1 MKNLVTWFAVNA
13 MLNLSITIIT
23 IDVINI
29 VALMFIEKNVIIQPL
44 IKLNEF
50 LYSYGYFLYLEA
62 QDSPTVFQFEKAASL
77 RNIPDVL
84 QHIGQRALRQ
94 TYDVTQT
101 GGMMTAILGLF

>member
-23 IDVINI
+23 IDVIII

-50 LYSYGYFLYLEA
+50 FNTL
-62 QDSPTVFQFEKAASL
+62 
-77 RNIPDVL
+77 
-84 QHIGQRALRQ
+84 
-94 TYDVTQT
+94 
-101 GGMMTAILGLF
+101 MAIFSV

>member
-1 MKNLVTWFAVNA
+1 MENLVTLFGVNA

-50 LYSYGYFLYLEA
+50 FNTL
-62 QDSPTVFQFEKAASL
+62 
-77 RNIPDVL
+77 
-84 QHIGQRALRQ
+84 
-94 TYDVTQT
+94 
-101 GGMMTAILGLF
+101 MAIFSI

>member
-23 IDVINI
+23 IDVIII

-50 LYSYGYFLYLEA
+50 FDTL
-62 QDSPTVFQFEKAASL
+62 
-77 RNIPDVL
+77 
-84 QHIGQRALRQ
+84 
-94 TYDVTQT
+94 
-101 GGMMTAILGLF
+101 MAIFSV

>member
-23 IDVINI
+23 IDVIII

-50 LYSYGYFLYLEA
+50 FNTL
-62 QDSPTVFQFEKAASL
+62 
-77 RNIPDVL
+77 
-84 QHIGQRALRQ
+84 
-94 TYDVTQT
+94 
-101 GGMMTAILGLF
+101 MAIFSI